1 MLDIEI
7 GGRLVT
13 LAISIDQLKRQG
25 HPNENDIYL
34 RQIDAFMIAYSV
46 TGMESALSL
55 YLCYIRRDIL

>member
-7 GGRLVT
+7 GGRVVT

-34 RQIDAFMIAYSV
+34 RQIDKPREVPIN
-46 TGMESALSL
+46 GHG
-55 YLCYIRRDIL
+55 